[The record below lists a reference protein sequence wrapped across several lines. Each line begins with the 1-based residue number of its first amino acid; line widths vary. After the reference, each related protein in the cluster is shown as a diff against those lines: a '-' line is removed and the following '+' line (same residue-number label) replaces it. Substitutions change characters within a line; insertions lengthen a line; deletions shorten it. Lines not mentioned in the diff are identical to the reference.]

1 LLRHSNFG
9 IRAFTIL
16 FSIDVPIQQFSLT
29 AMNAFSSV
37 TSPGRQY
44 PGHLNIISATA
55 IFLFL
60 ALALSPVRAED
71 PDAQYLQI
79 FDIIQQGDSLKKNG
93 QTDNALAK
101 YRQAQVALSKFQ
113 RGNPERDAKV
123 VAYRLNYVSNQIAVL
138 SPQASNAGTNEAPSG
153 SKSASTGAVQI
164 KLLEPGAEPRQA
176 LRFHPKPGDKQ
187 SMLMTMKMGMG
198 IKMGASENPP
208 IKLPVMKMAMDVT
221 IKDVGT
227 NGDISYDIVM
237 SDAGI
242 VDDPEVIAQ
251 VAEAMKNALGTMKG
265 VGGKG
270 VISSRGVN
278 KGTDI
283 KAPEGA
289 DPQVNQFVDQ
299 MKETMSRVAS
309 PLPEEPVGA
318 GAKWEVKM
326 PVKSQGMSFTQTAT
340 FELAS
345 LDGDRA
351 AARTTVTQTAANQK
365 IANPMMPGSKVDLN
379 KMTGNGTGEVTLDF
393 AQILPPEASVEYHQD
408 MAMSM
413 TTGGQKQTIAMK
425 LDLNLHIESK

>member
-1 LLRHSNFG
+1 
-9 IRAFTIL
+9 
-16 FSIDVPIQQFSLT
+16 
-29 AMNAFSSV
+29 MNQFSSV
-37 TSPGRQY
+37 TSPRRQFPGRFN
-44 PGHLNIISATA
+44 LLSAIA
-55 IFLFL
+55 ILLFL

-113 RGNPERDAKV
+113 RSNPERDAKV

-138 SPQASNAGTNEAPSG
+138 SPQASNAGTTNESPSG

-164 KLLEPGAEPRQA
+164 KLLEPGAEPRKV

-198 IKMGASENPP
+198 IKIGDAENPP
-208 IKLPVMKMAMDVT
+208 MKLPVMKMGMDVT
-221 IKDVGT
+221 IKDVAT

-251 VAEAMKNALGTMKG
+251 VAEAMKNALGSMKG

-270 VISSRGVN
+270 VLSSRGVN

-326 PVKSQGMSFTQTAT
+326 PVKSQGMAFTQTAT

-351 AARTTVTQTAANQK
+351 AAKTTVTQTASNQK

-393 AQILPPEASVEYHQD
+393 AQILPPEASVEYHQN
-408 MAMSM
+408 MTMSM
-413 TTGGQKQTIAMK
+413 TAGGQKQAIVMK